1 LSISTLASV
10 VALLTLFTRELKSG
24 TRRRR
29 ILTGVTALC
38 IIYLWIC
45 VDPVKTTVRIFYQ
58 GTQDKHVVDLLKTT
72 LTSHTCTVLEVQHVT
87 EAGKWTVF
95 GDNKWQIRY
104 FYKDDSYRADLVGMI
119 ADVSLRAQERRQ
131 EVRLGFEKE
140 WAWNTKRRTIE
151 VWIPALE
158 RR

>member
-1 LSISTLASV
+1 V
-10 VALLTLFTRELKSG
+10 GVRGGALLTLFTWELKSG
-24 TRRRR
+24 TRPRW

-38 IIYLWIC
+38 IIFNAVWS
-45 VDPVKTTVRIFYQ
+45 DPVKTTVRIFYQ
-58 GTQDKHVVDLLKTT
+58 GTQDKHVVDLLKTA
-72 LTSHTCTVLEVQHVT
+72 LSRHTCTVLEVQHVT

-119 ADVSLRAQERRQ
+119 ADVSVGAQERRQ
-131 EVRLGFEKE
+131 EMQQGFLPE
-140 WAWNTKRRTIE
+140 WAWNTKRGTIE